1 MRRAY
6 EKTGKK
12 VVVLIDEFYTQFFIE
27 DLENGNVDSFLNRM
41 RAFFVGVPNDL
52 NNKTEKDYQ
61 TIFFVL
67 VKLMGQFVRA
77 EEKSAIGRSDIVI
90 ETDDSVYCFEFKM
103 DENATAEDA
112 LKQIN
117 STDYAI
123 PYITN
128 SRKIV
133 KIGVEFSRTERGVKR
148 WLIEQ

>member
-117 STDYAI
+117 SKNYLLQYSAGD
-123 PYITN
+123 
-128 SRKIV
+128 KKLV
-133 KIGVEFSRTERGVKR
+133 KVGVEFSNKTRT
-148 WLIEQ
+148 IEDWKIG